1 MITINELVDIVGNE
15 FFNGSAEIA
24 GLAIFS
30 VVLGLLFAMT
40 RDVFQTL
47 ILSLPITFIFST
59 FGFLP
64 NDLVILLIIVA
75 VLGLAMSAK
84 RLWDRR

>member
-1 MITINELVDIVGNE
+1 MITINELVEIVANE
-15 FFNGSAEIA
+15 FFSGSFEIA
-24 GLAIFS
+24 GLAMFS
-30 VVLGLLFAMT
+30 VVMGLLFALT

-47 ILSLPITFIFST
+47 ILSLPVTFIFSS

>member
-1 MITINELVDIVGNE
+1 MITINELVSIVGAE
-15 FFNGSAEIA
+15 FFGGSIELA

-30 VVLGLLFAMT
+30 IVLGLLFAMT

-47 ILSLPITFIFST
+47 ILSLPVTFIFST

-75 VLGLAMSAK
+75 VLGLAMSAR

>member
-1 MITINELVDIVGNE
+1 MITINDLVDIVAGE
-15 FFNGSAEIA
+15 FFGGSIEIA

-30 VVLGLLFAMT
+30 IVLGLLFAMT

-47 ILSLPITFIFST
+47 VLALPVTFIFST

>member
-1 MITINELVDIVGNE
+1 MITINELVSIVGAE
-15 FFNGSAEIA
+15 FFGGSNELA

-30 VVLGLLFAMT
+30 IVLGLLFALT

-47 ILSLPITFIFST
+47 ILSLPVTFIFST

-75 VLGLAMSAK
+75 VLGLAMSAR

>member
-1 MITINELVDIVGNE
+1 MITINNLVDIVANE
-15 FFNGSAEIA
+15 FFSGSIEIA
-24 GLAIFS
+24 GLAIFAI
-30 VVLGLLFAMT
+30 VMGLLFALT

-47 ILSLPITFIFST
+47 ILSLPVTFIFTS

-84 RLWDRR
+84 RLWDR

>member
-1 MITINELVDIVGNE
+1 MITINELVEIVANE
-15 FFNGSAEIA
+15 FFSGSLDIA

-30 VVLGLLFAMT
+30 VVMGLLFALT

-47 ILSLPITFIFST
+47 ILSLPVTFIFSS

>member
-1 MITINELVDIVGNE
+1 MITINELVDIVANE
-15 FFNGSAEIA
+15 FFSGSIEIA
-24 GLAIFS
+24 GLALFS
-30 VVLGLLFAMT
+30 IVMGLLFALT

-47 ILSLPITFIFST
+47 ILSLPVTFIFNS

>member
-1 MITINELVDIVGNE
+1 MITINNLVDIVANE
-15 FFNGSAEIA
+15 FFSGSIEIA

-30 VVLGLLFAMT
+30 LVMGLLFALT

-47 ILSLPITFIFST
+47 ILSLPVTFIFSS

-84 RLWDRR
+84 RLWDR

>member
-1 MITINELVDIVGNE
+1 MITINELVEIVANE
-15 FFNGSAEIA
+15 FFSGSLEIA
-24 GLAIFS
+24 GLAMFS
-30 VVLGLLFAMT
+30 VVMGLLFALT

-47 ILSLPITFIFST
+47 ILSLPVTFIFSS

>member
-1 MITINELVDIVGNE
+1 MITINNLVDIVANE
-15 FFNGSAEIA
+15 FFSGSIEIA

-30 VVLGLLFAMT
+30 IVMGLLFALT

-47 ILSLPITFIFST
+47 ILSLPVTFIFSS

-84 RLWDRR
+84 RLWDR

>member
-1 MITINELVDIVGNE
+1 MITINELVDIVANE
-15 FFNGSAEIA
+15 FFSWSIEIA
-24 GLAIFS
+24 GLALFS
-30 VVLGLLFAMT
+30 IVMGLLFALT

-47 ILSLPITFIFST
+47 MLSLPVTFIFSS